1 MALIGLASA
10 FMAVAV
16 ATIWL
21 VVKAGTWQIQAD
33 YAESEQ
39 NTNAPRVVL
48 DRGMTVFRTVIIGL
62 LLSEFGVGLASW
74 LIDTVDALL
83 QYL

>member
-10 FMAVAV
+10 FMVVAV

-21 VVKAGTWQIQAD
+21 VVKAGTWQMQAD
-33 YAESEQ
+33 YSESEQ
-39 NTNAPRVVL
+39 GTNAPRVVL